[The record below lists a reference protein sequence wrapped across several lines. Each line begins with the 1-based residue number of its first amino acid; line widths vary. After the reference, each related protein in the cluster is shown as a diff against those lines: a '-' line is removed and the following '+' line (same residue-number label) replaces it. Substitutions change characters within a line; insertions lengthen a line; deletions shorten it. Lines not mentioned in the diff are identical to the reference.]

1 MSLVICK
8 HSSRVGQTIRAC
20 GNLSSLLINC
30 KSGSPKAAVL
40 PVPVWAN
47 PIKSLVPC
55 NKTGIAFSCMG
66 VGSVNPNTL
75 IELRRPSSM
84 PSDSNVITDKKF
96 GKAAK
101 VALKR
106 GKENVFSLIM
116 GEN

>member
-1 MSLVICK
+1 
-8 HSSRVGQTIRAC
+8 
-20 GNLSSLLINC
+20 
-30 KSGSPKAAVL
+30 
-40 PVPVWAN
+40 
-47 PIKSLVPC
+47 
-55 NKTGIAFSCMG
+55 MG